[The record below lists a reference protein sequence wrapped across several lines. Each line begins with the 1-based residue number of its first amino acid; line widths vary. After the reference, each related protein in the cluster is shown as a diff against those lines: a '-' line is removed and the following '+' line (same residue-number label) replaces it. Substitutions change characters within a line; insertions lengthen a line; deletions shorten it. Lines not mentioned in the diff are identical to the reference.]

1 MSLNILTVMKETEY
15 LANNQIIPLDA
26 ARTDRF
32 TVNLNNNSPNITVTL
47 FDEAGKPNM
56 TVA

>member
-1 MSLNILTVMKETEY
+1 MKETEY